1 MKSVVLLHCQSELI
15 TSNPKIMKQK
25 KTTAQAEPQE
35 QKAGLL
41 NITVR
46 THRNC
51 YMMEVGDEGFMY
63 YNTQNL
69 VEGFMIRVGLKKLDM
84 LTNEE
89 ISKLLKATVD
99 GSAEKKLQEEIDMLR
114 ARIVELKK
122 EVKQLRQR
130 KEEKWV

>member
-1 MKSVVLLHCQSELI
+1 M
-15 TSNPKIMKQK
+15 
-25 KTTAQAEPQE
+25 
-35 QKAGLL
+35 
-41 NITVR
+41 
-46 THRNC
+46 
-51 YMMEVGDEGFMY
+51 GDEGFMY

-99 GSAEKKLQEEIDMLR
+99 GSAEKKFQEEIDMLR

>member
-1 MKSVVLLHCQSELI
+1 
-15 TSNPKIMKQK
+15 MKQK
-25 KTTAQAEPQE
+25 KTTAQAEPQK

-41 NITVR
+41 NISVR

-51 YMMEVGDEGFMY
+51 YMMEVG
-63 YNTQNL
+63 
-69 VEGFMIRVGLKKLDM
+69 DM

-99 GSAEKKLQEEIDMLR
+99 GSAEKKFQEEIDMLR